1 MMIYFYILILITGVL
16 SIRTD
21 LTQKKIKNKD
31 LSIVIA
37 IALGL
42 YCVLFYTGQLTFTP
56 ILILNPLVGLI
67 LGFVL
72 YSSKLWKAGDAK
84 LFFTYSLILPVN
96 KYSSILPLSCLALFM
111 NTFLIALIFVLP
123 MFFKNIIRNKKEII
137 KEVISK
143 KTLVYLGKIF
153 LVTLAISWIIRPIL
167 NLLPLK
173 NNIFL
178 SFTLLYI
185 GYLSIYRSLNKIK
198 SKSLL
203 ILIFAIG
210 LALRYLL
217 MPESLSVK
225 YLLIY
230 LKFIITFSIIFY
242 TLRTVMEFE
251 DKKPQRIPFAPF
263 MFLGAILINTNFLQW
278 LLDLFKKITQ

>member
-1 MMIYFYILILITGVL
+1 MIYFYILILITGVL